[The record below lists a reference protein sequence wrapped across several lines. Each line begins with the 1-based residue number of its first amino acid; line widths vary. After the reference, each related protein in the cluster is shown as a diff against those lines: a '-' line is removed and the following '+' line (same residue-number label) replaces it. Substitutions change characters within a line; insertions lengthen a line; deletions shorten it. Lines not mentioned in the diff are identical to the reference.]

1 MRTAITIEPVLR
13 IELWH
18 GLLLLALWLIVLPLG
33 LLDPAGLFLGGLFM
47 GVNFVLL
54 GLGIRY
60 LLTPFAERRRVRT
73 GIFLLVLKLVLFL
86 GLLSALFVRL
96 DVDPASFAVGVTC
109 LLLAVLAER
118 GWAHLGRKG

>member
-1 MRTAITIEPVLR
+1 MRIALTIEPVLR
-13 IELWH
+13 IEVWH
-18 GLLLLALWLIVLPLG
+18 GLLLLALWLILLPLG
-33 LLDPAGLFLGGLFM
+33 LLDSAGLFLGGLFM

-60 LLTPFAERRRVRT
+60 LLAPFAERRRVRT

-109 LLLAVLAER
+109 LLLAILAER
-118 GWAHLGRKG
+118 GWAYVGRRE